1 MSVIKASVPFVC
13 LFFGEMFF
21 LFVKENSSR
30 DHPTSK
36 VEKKKKTS
44 AESRSLMS
52 DGYMAK

>member
-36 VEKKKKTS
+36 VEKKKTS

>member
-36 VEKKKKTS
+36 VERKKTS